1 MPPRKRKV
9 VDVINEACDD
19 NVLPEAIED
28 IDPSDK
34 QTTEVGPN
42 AEQTPQPSH
51 FSDKEEV
58 EQVTQ
63 VTQVT
68 QPASN
73 IKTVELVECP
83 DCKKKMTKK
92 TLKYS
97 HAKNCT
103 AKVSA
108 SALPAVTEAE
118 EEEDEEEE
126 PATEEEEEEEE
137 EEVKPCA
144 KQPPPISKRTVS
156 VARPKQPPPVKKT
169 VNKVKQPQPTDIS
182 NVYQP
187 QQPTPTNIYG
197 RENRNERA
205 KQKTE
210 KMCNLFVNAF

>member
-1 MPPRKRKV
+1 MPPRKIKV
-9 VDVINEACDD
+9 VDVISPQEYAEGYACDD

-34 QTTEVGPN
+34 PVE
-42 AEQTPQPSH
+42 EQTPGVQEQVEP
-51 FSDKEEV
+51 V
-58 EQVTQ
+58 EQVEQ
-63 VTQVT
+63 VA
-68 QPASN
+68 QPVSN

-108 SALPAVTEAE
+108 SALPAVKEAE
-118 EEEDEEEE
+118 EEEEE
-126 PATEEEEEEEE
+126 PETEEEEE

-144 KQPPPISKRTVS
+144 KQQVPTPPVLKRTVS

>member
-1 MPPRKRKV
+1 MPPRKIKV
-9 VDVINEACDD
+9 VDVISPQEYAEGYACDD

-28 IDPSDK
+28 IDPYPKDDK
-34 QTTEVGPN
+34 PVE
-42 AEQTPQPSH
+42 EQTPQQPSPQGLGH
-51 FSDKEEV
+51 EEQVAQV
-58 EQVTQ
+58 EQVA
-63 VTQVT
+63 
-68 QPASN
+68 QPVSN

-103 AKVSA
+103 AKVPS
-108 SALPAVTEAE
+108 VEEAK
-118 EEEDEEEE
+118 EEEE
-126 PATEEEEEEEE
+126 PETEEEE

-144 KQPPPISKRTVS
+144 KQQVAQVPTPPVLKRTVS

>member
-1 MPPRKRKV
+1 MPPRKIKV

-19 NVLPEAIED
+19 TVLPEAIED
-28 IDPSDK
+28 IP
-34 QTTEVGPN
+34 EPIE
-42 AEQTPQPSH
+42 EQTPQPV
-51 FSDKEEV
+51 EEQV
-58 EQVTQ
+58 EQVA
-63 VTQVT
+63 
-68 QPASN
+68 QPVSN

-103 AKVSA
+103 AKVPS
-108 SALPAVTEAE
+108 VEEAKE
-118 EEEDEEEE
+118 EEEE
-126 PATEEEEEEEE
+126 PETEEEE

-144 KQPPPISKRTVS
+144 KQPPPVLKRTVS
-156 VARPKQPPPVKKT
+156 AKPTIQKVSKQPPPVKKT
-169 VNKVKQPQPTDIS
+169 VNKVKIPDGQQPQYI
-182 NVYQP
+182 NVS

>member
-1 MPPRKRKV
+1 MPPRKIKV
-9 VDVINEACDD
+9 VDVLNEACDD

-34 QTTEVGPN
+34 QTPGVQ
-42 AEQTPQPSH
+42 EQTPQQPSPQGLGH
-51 FSDKEEV
+51 EEQV
-58 EQVTQ
+58 EQVEQ
-63 VTQVT
+63 VA
-68 QPASN
+68 QPVSN

-92 TLKYS
+92 TLKHS

-103 AKVSA
+103 AKVPS
-108 SALPAVTEAE
+108 VEEAKE
-118 EEEDEEEE
+118 EEFYKSSL
-126 PATEEEEEEEE
+126 ATEEEEEEE

-144 KQPPPISKRTVS
+144 KQQVPTPPVLKRTVS

-169 VNKVKQPQPTDIS
+169 VNKVKQPQPACKD
-182 NVYQP
+182 QP
-187 QQPTPTNIYG
+187 QQPTPTSIYG

-210 KMCNLFVNAF
+210 KMCNLFVDAF

>member
-1 MPPRKRKV
+1 MPPRKIKV
-9 VDVINEACDD
+9 VDVISPQEYAEGYACDD

-34 QTTEVGPN
+34 PVE
-42 AEQTPQPSH
+42 EQTPGVQEQVEP
-51 FSDKEEV
+51 V
-58 EQVTQ
+58 EQVEQ
-63 VTQVT
+63 VA
-68 QPASN
+68 QPVSN

-108 SALPAVTEAE
+108 SALPAVKEAE
-118 EEEDEEEE
+118 EEEE
-126 PATEEEEEEEE
+126 PETEEEEE

-144 KQPPPISKRTVS
+144 KQQVVRTTPTPPVLKRTVS

>member
-1 MPPRKRKV
+1 MPPRKIKV
-9 VDVINEACDD
+9 VDVISPQEYAEGYACDD

-28 IDPSDK
+28 IP
-34 QTTEVGPN
+34 EPIE
-42 AEQTPQPSH
+42 EQTPQQPSPRGLGH
-51 FSDKEEV
+51 EE
-58 EQVTQ
+58 E

-68 QPASN
+68 QPVSN

-108 SALPAVTEAE
+108 SALPAVKEAE
-118 EEEDEEEE
+118 EEEE
-126 PATEEEEEEEE
+126 PETEEEEE

-144 KQPPPISKRTVS
+144 KQQVATPPVLKRTVS